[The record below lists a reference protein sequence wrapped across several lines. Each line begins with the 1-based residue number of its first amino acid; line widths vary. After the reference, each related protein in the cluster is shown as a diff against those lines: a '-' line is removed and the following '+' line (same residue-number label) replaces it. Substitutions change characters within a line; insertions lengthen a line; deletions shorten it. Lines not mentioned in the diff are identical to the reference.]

1 MFREMRRKLQALD
14 KEECERVLRE
24 GKTGVLALSG
34 DGGYPYPVPLNY
46 VYDGEYIYFHC
57 AKTGHKIDSVNR
69 CDKAGFCVVDKDEV
83 MPEKFTT
90 AYKSVIAFGR
100 ISLVKEEEEMRR
112 ATYLLSKKYSPEESD
127 ENISREIAAFFPAL
141 AVMKMKIEHV
151 TGKRNK

>member
-14 KEECERVLRE
+14 QAECKRILRE

-83 MPEKFTT
+83 MPEKFAT

-100 ISLVKEEEEMRR
+100 ICLVKEEEEMRR
-112 ATYLLSKKYSPEESD
+112 ATYLLSKKIQPRGIGRKHKPRNSRLLPRPRRD
-127 ENISREIAAFFPAL
+127 ENAPGTYDGE
-141 AVMKMKIEHV
+141 KE
-151 TGKRNK
+151 